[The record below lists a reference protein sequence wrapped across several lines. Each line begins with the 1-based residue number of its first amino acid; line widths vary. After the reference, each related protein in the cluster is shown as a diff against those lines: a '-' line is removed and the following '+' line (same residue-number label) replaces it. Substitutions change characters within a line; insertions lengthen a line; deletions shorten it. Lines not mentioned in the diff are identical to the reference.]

1 MATAPPNWFV
11 FDGAMFGLFA
21 SGNGQ
26 PWPID
31 GLEVGFGKVEEVYYQ
46 EDIPD
51 YDLW

>member
-21 SGNGQ
+21 SGNGE
-26 PWPID
+26 PWPVD
-31 GLEVGFGKVEEVYYQ
+31 GPQVGFGRVEEVYYQ

-51 YDLW
+51 YDVW